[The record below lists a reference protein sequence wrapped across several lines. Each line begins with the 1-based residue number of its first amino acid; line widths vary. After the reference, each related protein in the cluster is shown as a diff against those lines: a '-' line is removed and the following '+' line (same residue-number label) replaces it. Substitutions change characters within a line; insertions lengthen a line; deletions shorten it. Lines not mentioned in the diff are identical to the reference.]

1 MENAGIFWRRMA
13 SPVGDL
19 GLFADDRYLYAV
31 EFLSP
36 DETRLSGCPVDTP
49 VLIEAE
55 KQLAAY
61 FKGRL
66 REFDLPL
73 QLVGTDFQQA
83 VWQAMRQIPF
93 GRVMTYGE
101 LAGAVGDRKKARG
114 VGQAANRNP
123 LAIVI
128 PCHRVIGGNGRLVGY
143 GGGLEKKELLLRHEG
158 VDLARFR

>member
-1 MENAGIFWRRMA
+1 MDNAEIFWRRMS

-19 GLFADDRYLYAV
+19 GLFADDRHLYAV
-31 EFLSP
+31 EFLAA
-36 DETRLSGCPVDTP
+36 DDAQLSGSPGDTA

-55 KQLAAY
+55 RQLAAY
-61 FKGRL
+61 FAGRL

-73 QLVGTDFQQA
+73 QPAGSEFQQA
-83 VWQAMRQIPF
+83 VWQAMRRIPY
-93 GRVMTYGE
+93 GQVLTYGE
-101 LAGAVGDRKKARG
+101 LAGVVGDRKKARA

-143 GGGLEKKELLLRHEG
+143 GGGLDKKALLLRHEG
-158 VDLARFR
+158 VDPARCR